1 MNDQN
6 VYRVFLYRDASKPID
21 FYRGMKVDDKAEKTV
36 DNTLKNLMRFNVHLD
51 AVLKRVGGAYFIE
64 ET

>member
-1 MNDQN
+1 MTDQN

-21 FYRGMKVDDKAEKTV
+21 FYRGMKADDKVEKNV
-36 DNTLKNLMRFNVHLD
+36 DSALKTLMRFNVHLD